1 MRRRRPVDWCLWRR
15 RHCVVVW
22 GVLARAPLF
31 AFRCGVVVE
40 AQMALE
46 GPTVGDLRSCDCGRK
61 YCQENA
67 AYLVKNHLRR
77 VKLKDIAVDFIIE
90 YVQSHNHSAFWGSIP
105 PLPNI
110 LFVEKGIY
118 TYMITDEL
126 E

>member
-1 MRRRRPVDWCLWRR
+1 MLCKVSFKNDPIDRRVILYLKD
-15 RHCVVVW
+15 
-22 GVLARAPLF
+22 
-31 AFRCGVVVE
+31 
-40 AQMALE
+40 
-46 GPTVGDLRSCDCGRK
+46 CDCGRK

-105 PLPNI
+105 PPPNI

-118 TYMITDEL
+118 IYMITDEL